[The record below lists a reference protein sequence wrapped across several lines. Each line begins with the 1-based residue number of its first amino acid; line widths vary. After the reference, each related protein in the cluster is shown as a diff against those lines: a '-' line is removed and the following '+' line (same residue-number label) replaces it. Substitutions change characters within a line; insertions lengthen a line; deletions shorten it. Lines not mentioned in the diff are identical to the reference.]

1 MEPIQV
7 SFTSKYID
15 GAQTV
20 ISTTPGDT
28 HAGATIGDT
37 THHFTAAGEQINAI
51 ITSGQHFIDTAHTMA
66 TNVSLMN
73 AIHTE
78 ATTTIAQAQA
88 MGCTHHKCLPPTPPQ
103 AATALLLQH

>member
-1 MEPIQV
+1 MEPVQV

-15 GAQTV
+15 GAQTH
-20 ISTTPGDT
+20 ISPTPGDT
-28 HAGATIGDT
+28 HAGA
-37 THHFTAAGEQINAI
+37 
-51 ITSGQHFIDTAHTMA
+51 TMA

-73 AIHTE
+73 AIHAE

-103 AATALLLQH
+103 AATALLPA

>member
-15 GAQTV
+15 GAQTH
-20 ISTTPGDT
+20 ISTTPSDT
-28 HAGATIGDT
+28 HAGA
-37 THHFTAAGEQINAI
+37 
-51 ITSGQHFIDTAHTMA
+51 TMA

-73 AIHTE
+73 AIHAE

-88 MGCTHHKCLPPTPPQ
+88 MGCTHHKCLPPTHPQ
-103 AATALLLQH
+103 AATVRLLQH

>member
-15 GAQTV
+15 GAQTR

-28 HAGATIGDT
+28 HAGATIGNT
-37 THHFTAAGEQINAI
+37 THHFPTRPDTT
-51 ITSGQHFIDTAHTMA
+51 ITPFNFPPPIAHA
-66 TNVSLMN
+66 
-73 AIHTE
+73 E

-88 MGCTHHKCLPPTPPQ
+88 MGCTHHKCFPPTPPQ
-103 AATALLLQH
+103 AATALLPRH

>member
-15 GAQTV
+15 GAQTH

-37 THHFTAAGEQINAI
+37 
-51 ITSGQHFIDTAHTMA
+51 
-66 TNVSLMN
+66 NVSLMN
-73 AIHTE
+73 AIHAE

-103 AATALLLQH
+103 AATVRLLQH